1 MAARY
6 RSRANLRYRL
16 DLFAWH
22 AEYGRVVGICSVL
35 ACVAVL
41 AAAPAALGADHQ
53 IVASPSTATFSPND
67 LTIAPGDQVTI
78 SYAGGGLSH
87 NSHYD
92 DQVTGCPP
100 TATTSAWSCPRT
112 FTALGNYSFHC
123 DLHATMT
130 ATVHVVDPS
139 SVPPPPS
146 GGPPPAEPPP
156 PGSITPA
163 PDVTSPAI
171 VLGGAT
177 TQRVLRQGAVLVRV
191 RTNEAATLAA
201 TGTVS
206 VPPPAR
212 VLRLR
217 KSTAASAA
225 GEVVTLRL
233 KLSRRTRAALTR
245 ALALR
250 RKLRASVRITA
261 TDAAGN
267 QTVSSRRVRLR
278 R

>member
-1 MAARY
+1 M
-6 RSRANLRYRL
+6 
-16 DLFAWH
+16 
-22 AEYGRVVGICSVL
+22 VGIRSALTCAV
-35 ACVAVL
+35 VL
-41 AAAPAALGADHQ
+41 AAAPAALGADYEV
-53 IVASPSTATFSPND
+53 VASPSIATFSPND

-78 SYAGGGLSH
+78 SYAGGALSH

-100 TATTSAWSCPRT
+100 TPTTSAWSCPRT
-112 FTALGNYSFHC
+112 FTALGDYSFHC

-130 ATVHVVDPS
+130 GTVHVVDPS
-139 SVPPPPS
+139 SGGPPPPS

-156 PGSITPA
+156 GSGTPA
-163 PDVTSPAI
+163 PDVTSPAV

-177 TQRVLRQGAVLVRV
+177 TQRVLRQGAVVVRV
-191 RTNEAATLAA
+191 QTNEAATLTA

-217 KSTAASAA
+217 NFTAASSA

-233 KLSRRTRAALTR
+233 KVSRKARAALRR

-267 QTVSSRRVRLR
+267 QTVSSRRIALKR
-278 R
+278 